1 MVQLGVISLVEEPTE
16 WCAGMVNAQKANGS
30 VRICVDLS
38 RLNESVC
45 RERHPLPVIRTRSGR
60 TSRWPDYY

>member
-1 MVQLGVISLVEEPTE
+1 MQLGMISPVEEPTE
-16 WCAGMVNAQKANGS
+16 WCAGMVIAQKANGS

-60 TSRWPDYY
+60 ISRRPDYY